1 MTQKIQPP
9 SVLNLGDIGSG
20 KTTSLVTLAL
30 AGLDVFVIITE
41 PTGLDSLLD
50 AFETNKAPIEK
61 LHYKVI
67 TPARAEFGDLLE
79 QAKRVSVM
87 DYESLSKQKPQGN
100 RQQSKFLELVASCKD
115 FTCDRT
121 GKAFGSISNLPDTAA
136 FCVDSF
142 SGVSLMA
149 WDLTV
154 GDKVSAH
161 QGEWGVAMNML
172 SKLVNSWTSNL
183 NCFFVLTSHLEM
195 ETDELTGARKQM
207 VSTLGKKLAPT
218 IPRFFSEAVISYR
231 EGQSFYWS
239 TDMMG
244 VTLKKRSL
252 PLGSKLKPDYGPIVE
267 AYKKRKQL
275 AQGGSQPQTNPT
287 TLPVPPNQ
295 LNQQGT

>member
-1 MTQKIQPP
+1 MALVQPP
-9 SVLNLGDIGSG
+9 SVLCLGDIGSG

-121 GKAFGSISNLPDTAA
+121 GTNYGSISNLPDTAA

-207 VSTLGKKLAPT
+207 VSTLGRKLAPT
-218 IPRFFSEAVISYR
+218 IPRFFSEAVVAYR
-231 EGQSFYWS
+231 KGQNFYWS

-252 PLGSKLKPDYGPIVE
+252 PLGSELAPDYRPIVE
-267 AYKKRKQL
+267 AYYKRKQL
-275 AQGGSQPQTNPT
+275 AGGSPKENPT
-287 TLPVPPNQ
+287 PTIQQTQPNK
-295 LNQQGT
+295 